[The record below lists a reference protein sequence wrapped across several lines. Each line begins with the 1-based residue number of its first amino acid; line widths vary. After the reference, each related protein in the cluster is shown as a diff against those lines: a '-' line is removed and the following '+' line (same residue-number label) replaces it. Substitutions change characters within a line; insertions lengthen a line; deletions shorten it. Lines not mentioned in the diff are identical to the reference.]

1 MKIYTI
7 IEQATG
13 RELYAKFDNE
23 VSEGEVAVE
32 VLRTEPMDNPHFDF
46 ETQTYYEGEPTD
58 LELPETTNL

>member
-13 RELYAKFDNE
+13 RELYAKFNNE

-32 VLRTEPMDNPHFDF
+32 VLRTEPMENPHFNF
-46 ETQTYYEGEPTD
+46 ETNTYYDVVIEE
-58 LELPETTNL
+58 

>member
-7 IEQATG
+7 IDKATG

-23 VSEGEVAVE
+23 VSENEVVVE
-32 VLRTEPMDNPHFDF
+32 VLRTEPMENPHFDF

-58 LELPETTNL
+58 LELPETTEI